1 MDQSA
6 LSTLIDD
13 DRERGLFRINRR
25 AFVDPEVLA
34 LERRE
39 IFNRCWLYAGH
50 ASEVPEPGR
59 FLTRKVGGRP
69 VLMLR
74 DNDGEV
80 RVLLNSC
87 PHRGNL
93 VCRERSGSAQRFTC
107 FYHAWTF
114 GLTGDLIGVPGED
127 GYSPAF
133 DRAANGLT
141 PAPRLEV
148 YRGLVFVAFDRDAMP
163 LIDYFGNAREYL
175 DLMLDFAGDDL
186 EIVPGAQ
193 NYSMRANW
201 KLLVENSI
209 DSYHAMPTHQRYFS
223 KFLGDMGID
232 NSRWRGTNR
241 GAFGRGLALDHGHS
255 LIESQAGQLPLS
267 QQSQP
272 ELDAIRRA
280 LDERFGR
287 EQAHRIADYSRNL
300 FIFPNLI
307 FVANWRTIR
316 TFYPVS
322 HDYMEIESWALL
334 PRGESP
340 ALRQSRLENFVS
352 FLGPAGFGTPDDVEG
367 LEGCQRGFANV
378 AEQGWSDVSR
388 GMLRDQATS
397 MDELQMRA
405 FWRRWHACIQGQHG
419 PTDCSDRPKQGA
431 IAA

>member
-1 MDQSA
+1 MESSE
-6 LSTLIDD
+6 LSSLIDD
-13 DRERGLFRINRR
+13 DRDRGLFRINRR
-25 AFVDPEVLA
+25 VFTDPDLLA
-34 LERRE
+34 RERRE
-39 IFNRCWLYAGH
+39 IFDRCWLYAGH

-69 VLMLR
+69 ILILR
-74 DNDGEV
+74 DADGQV

-93 VCRERSGSAQRFTC
+93 VCRQRSGTASRFTC

-114 GLTGDLIGVPGED
+114 DLSGALVGVPGED
-127 GYSPAF
+127 GYAAAF

-141 PAPRLEV
+141 PPPRVES
-148 YRGLVFVAFDRDAMP
+148 YRGLVFVAFDRDVMP
-163 LIDYFGNAREYL
+163 LAEYLGNAREYL
-175 DLMLDFAGDDL
+175 DLMLDFGGDDL
-186 EIVPGAQ
+186 EIVSGAQ

-223 KFLGDMGID
+223 KFLADMGID
-232 NSRWRGTNR
+232 NARWRGNR
-241 GAFGRGLALDHGHS
+241 GSTGRGLALDHGHS
-255 LIESQAGQLPLS
+255 LIESLAGQLPLS

-280 LDERFGR
+280 LDARHGPER
-287 EQAHRIADYSRNL
+287 AHRIADFSRNL

-316 TFYPVS
+316 TFYPLAP
-322 HDYMEIESWALL
+322 DYMEIDSWALL
-334 PRGESP
+334 PRGESA
-340 ALRQSRLENFVS
+340 ALRQSRLDNVVS

-367 LEGCQRGFANV
+367 LEGCQRGFATA
-378 AEQGWSDVSR
+378 AEQSWSDVSR

-405 FWRRWHACIQGQHG
+405 FWRRWHALIQGLRG